1 MSCKLKALISVFIL
15 SAIALHLN
23 CRSFSATSERAALGY
38 SVESSFSRV
47 SNTFAN
53 ETGFLRKH
61 QSGAL
66 KFKATNSNFKRISRV
81 SSNLYVSADFTNRNG
96 NETLPLQSSK
106 YMYEFR
112 SNDSNSENTPP
123 RSFQKRALEIEAG
136 FRSGASG
143 FGGPGISGKIYGS
156 QSGSNAQSTLMW
168 LALPMVH
175 CSEELM
181 TLTAAGRE
189 YTHIF
194 VERVD
199 AAPLPL
205 FQVPAYCGY
214 SIRVTWKDLVLM
226 APYDG
231 CYITQ
236 ENGSYVLSL
245 LWWGSP
251 IKISCPVTPVISQPT
266 PSVLCSQFGMVI
278 AIEGALE
285 AAEKHRVKV
294 NEKILP
300 LLSETCAYR
309 IHSPSKVV
317 LLHAVFSSGC
327 VTVTDEENVLVVIL
341 DGKQFTLSCPFP
353 HHLSRFLPYLHS
365 HPFNQPLQ
373 PNQEQVPFI
382 PHVAAFPAV
391 PETTQQ
397 PAAAKPAVIP
407 HLPYE
412 QPGVPQFHPDKQPH
426 TFHHGADPLHQMPS
440 IYQHQKPPAH
450 IYPMYPL
457 HHLAPPVNTP
467 KPSVQQHLS
476 LSVDQIPET
485 HEETVPQYPMIPP
498 LQYSPYPISCPPYAE
513 RFCSQDHITYHYPPY
528 HQPAMTTASQPTIQ
542 PMPWTLLPIF
552 PPTPPTQLPK
562 MSPFLNCTRDE
573 IMVTLP
579 SARADSIKVK
589 DTKTNTWISIASV
602 PAACNY
608 TLHSRGG
615 TVVLSSPLPSC
626 HTKKMSPTVISLS
639 VRFWDLTQ
647 LRYRT
652 LQLQCHYIGDISTQ
666 PIVPPATVKPV
677 YQIIPHLTT
686 KPTAAQP
693 PPKFQ
698 VLCTSQHMSINL
710 PTGST
715 SGLFVQAPSNGIK
728 TEAVPILEAPSHCG
742 YSVKR
747 GKDGTI
753 NILLPYSSCHMNQK
767 DGLYRIILKYQT
779 PKGRT
784 VESLLSCQAS
794 FSQECNVAPDQQ
806 LICGSGT
813 LSSSE
818 CHDRGCC
825 YSTDA
830 QSCYYPMDE
839 CTMDRHFVFSVHSS
853 AADPP
858 LSLASLVTA
867 GNNSCT
873 PQKVTPNLALFKIPL
888 DECGVHRYEV
898 GKTVIYMVEIL
909 NRVQPLSL
917 NYGTIT
923 RESPVRLLVECRYLP
938 GSVVSVGYLV
948 KSPSLGPSIKAQG
961 VFGVQL
967 RMAKDELYNDF
978 YPQYHQPLRMLLGKP
993 LYLEVRLLN
1002 PPDPTAMLL
1011 VHYCVAYPRS
1021 AKSAWILIY
1030 DGCPNFL
1037 DQTPTHKPPA
1047 TPAEALTNHVRRFTI
1062 TTFQFLPE
1070 DANLQTDEEIYF
1082 MCSTEVCLPSDGPC
1096 VEGCFADPSNVK
1108 F

>member
-1 MSCKLKALISVFIL
+1 MSCELKAFISVFIL

-23 CRSFSATSERAALGY
+23 CRSFSSTPEREALGN
-38 SVESSFSRV
+38 SSKSSFRV
-47 SNTFAN
+47 SNEFAN
-53 ETGFLRKH
+53 ETGSSRKH
-61 QSGAL
+61 QSSAL
-66 KFKATNSNFKRISRV
+66 EFEATNSNSKRIRRA
-81 SSNLYVSADFTNRNG
+81 SSNRYVSEDSSKRNR
-96 NETLPLQSSK
+96 NETLPLHSDK
-106 YMYEFR
+106 NLYGFR
-112 SNDSNSENTPP
+112 SNDSASIHSNNENPP
-123 RSFQKRALEIEAG
+123 FRSFQKRALEIEDG
-136 FRSGASG
+136 FRAPA
-143 FGGPGISGKIYGS
+143 FGGQGIAGKIYGS
-156 QSGSNAQSTLMW
+156 QSGSSSQSTHMW
-168 LALPMVH
+168 FALPMVH

-194 VERVD
+194 VERVN

-214 SIRVTWKDLVLM
+214 SVRVTWKDLVLM

-278 AIEGALE
+278 AIEGAQE
-285 AAEKHRVKV
+285 AAEKYRVKV
-294 NEKILP
+294 NAKILP

-309 IHSPSKVV
+309 IHSPPEVV
-317 LLHAVFSSGC
+317 LLHTAFSSGC
-327 VTVTDEENVLVVIL
+327 VTVT
-341 DGKQFTLSCPFP
+341 
-353 HHLSRFLPYLHS
+353 
-365 HPFNQPLQ
+365 PLQ

-382 PHVAAFPAV
+382 PHVPAFPAL

-397 PAAAKPAVIP
+397 PAIAKPAVIP
-407 HLPYE
+407 HLLYE
-412 QPGVPQFHPDKQPH
+412 QPGVLQFQPDKHLH
-426 TFHHGADPLHQMPS
+426 TSHHGADPIQQTPS

-450 IYPMYPL
+450 IYPMY
-457 HHLAPPVNTP
+457 HHPAPSADTP

-476 LSVDQIPET
+476 LSVEQIPQT
-485 HEETVPQYPMIPP
+485 HEETVPQYPMMPP
-498 LQYSPYPISCPPYAE
+498 PQFSPYPISCPPYPE
-513 RFCSQDHITYHYPPY
+513 RFCSQYPIPYHHPPY
-528 HQPAMTTASQPTIQ
+528 HQPAMTTASQPTMQ
-542 PMPWTLLPIF
+542 PVPWTSFSQPTYKPMTPAVMQVTLFPQLPIF
-552 PPTPPTQLPK
+552 RPTPPAQPPK
-562 MSPFLNCTRDE
+562 MSPSINCTRDK
-573 IMVTLP
+573 IMATLP
-579 SARADSIKVK
+579 SARADSFKVK
-589 DTKTNTWISIASV
+589 GELYQWF
-602 PAACNY
+602 P
-608 TLHSRGG
+608 
-615 TVVLSSPLPSC
+615 VL
-626 HTKKMSPTVISLS
+626 
-639 VRFWDLTQ
+639 FWDLSQ

-652 LQLQCHYIGDISTQ
+652 LQLQCHYIGDTGTQST
-666 PIVPPATVKPV
+666 VPPVTIKPLH
-677 YQIIPHLTT
+677 QITSRLTT
-686 KPTAAQP
+686 KPAARP
-693 PPKFQ
+693 LPKFQ
-698 VLCTSQHMSINL
+698 VLCTSQHMSVKL
-710 PTGST
+710 PPGLT
-715 SGLFVQAPSNGIK
+715 SDLFVQAPSNGIK

-753 NILLPYSSCHMNQK
+753 NILLSYSSCHMNQK

-779 PKGRT
+779 PNGRT

-794 FSQECNVAPDQQ
+794 FSQECNFPPEQQ
-806 LICGSGT
+806 LVCGSGT

-825 YSTDA
+825 YSADTR
-830 QSCYYPMDE
+830 SCYYPMDE

-858 LSLASLVTA
+858 LSPASLVTA
-867 GNNSCT
+867 GVTSCT
-873 PQKVTPNLALFKIPL
+873 PQKVTADLALFKIPL

-948 KSPSLGPSIKAQG
+948 KSPTLGPSIKAQG

-967 RMAKDELYNDF
+967 RISKDERYNDF

-1037 DQTPTHKPPA
+1037 DHTPTHKPPA

-1096 VEGCFADPSNVK
+1096 VEGCFAGECQPLHFIPSVYSYNHNGLKKKIKHV
-1108 F
+1108 